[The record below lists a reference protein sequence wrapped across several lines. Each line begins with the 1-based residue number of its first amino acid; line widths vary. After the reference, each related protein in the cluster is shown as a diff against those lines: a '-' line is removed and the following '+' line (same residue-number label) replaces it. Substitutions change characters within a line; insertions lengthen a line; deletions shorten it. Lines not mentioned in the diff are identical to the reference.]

1 VLIVV
6 VLIAMALGGIALVA
20 TAFRRELPKP
30 SAIPVA
36 QVGGPTTPPRA
47 RIRVSVGR
55 LFAGLLLLVFG
66 AAAVLFILG
75 VAELARVSSH

>member
-1 VLIVV
+1 MLIAVV
-6 VLIAMALGGIALVA
+6 VGGIGLVA
-20 TAFRRELPKP
+20 TAFRRERPEP
-30 SAIPVA
+30 PVIPMA
-36 QVGGPTTPPRA
+36 QVGGPTKLPRP

-66 AAAVLFILG
+66 AGAVLFILG